1 MPIALRVPDV
11 DEARTRARGE
21 GRRVHGARYDR
32 LRRVPHGDLPRPGRE
47 RAAAAS
53 EVRASEGRPPR
64 ALPGASA
71 SDDERRALA
80 LHRPA
85 RVRPRGLHGE
95 RGDERRAGERNA
107 RRRRGRDRPCERGR
121 NRDRARAGGRRVR
134 APRER
139 PAARHAGRDGRE
151 VRGAQRGRVEERP
164 SRARPEGRRAREAA
178 LRPHRQLGGRRRA
191 LLAAARGRRGRQP
204 FLLHRGVR
212 LRDAGARRLLE
223 RGHGALRRAGREAR
237 VRLHPEPVA
246 RDVALRVAPGAG
258 RAAMP
263 SWTGSRAASARRRAR
278 SGSRT
283 TSRARG
289 RPRA

>member
-1 MPIALRVPDV
+1 MATFHDPDGNALQLHRRYAPVRADLLERYQALPLPTTNDEHWRFTDLRGFDPAAFTANGATSVERASGMLDV
-11 DEARTRARGE
+11 DAAAIAHVSE
-21 GRRVHGARYDR
+21 GGIEI
-32 LRRVPHGDLPRPGRE
+32 E
-47 RAAAAS
+47 RAP
-53 EVRASEGRPPR
+53 EGVVFEP
-64 ALPGASA
+64 L
-71 SDDERRALA
+71 ER
-80 LHRPA
+80 
-85 RVRPRGLHGE
+85 
-95 RGDERRAGERNA
+95 
-107 RRRRGRDRPCERGR
+107 
-121 NRDRARAGGRRVR
+121 
-134 APRER
+134 R

-151 VRGAQRGRVEERP
+151 VRGAQRGRVEERT

-246 RDVALRVAPGAG
+246 RDVALRIASGAG